1 MNKPFIITDGYVL
14 IFGSIVLA
22 VLAGLFINVYVA
34 VLPALLAV
42 YFAYFFRNPRRRI
55 PDDELALVAPA
66 DGTVVAV
73 EDVDEDL
80 FLDEKCR
87 KITIFLSI
95 FDAHVNRIP
104 LAGTIKFQQYTC
116 GRFRPAY
123 EDGVGY
129 ENERY
134 SLGIENSH
142 TRILVTLIAGVLAR
156 RIVSWVTL
164 GDELTHGQ
172 LYGMIKF
179 GSCIEL
185 FVEDNVEICV
195 TKGQKVRCGETVIG
209 RILQ

>member
-1 MNKPFIITDGYVL
+1 MNKPFIITDGYVF

-116 GRFRPAY
+116 GRFRPA
-123 EDGVGY
+123 
-129 ENERY
+129 
-134 SLGIENSH
+134 
-142 TRILVTLIAGVLAR
+142 
-156 RIVSWVTL
+156 
-164 GDELTHGQ
+164 
-172 LYGMIKF
+172 
-179 GSCIEL
+179 
-185 FVEDNVEICV
+185 
-195 TKGQKVRCGETVIG
+195 
-209 RILQ
+209 